1 LLNEKIAMTSRAR
14 TQIPSS
20 LIVQLVPSRRVAGS
34 VQNMLWGRAA
44 GRCEFAGCN
53 KPLWKSSVTQERV
66 NIAQKA
72 HIYAFSAKG
81 PRGHF
86 RIPQALLNGVDNLML
101 VCHECHQKI
110 DRRRD
115 GGRYNGP
122 LLQQMKAAHE
132 GRIERVTGVSPTRS
146 SHILLYGAN
155 IGEHGSP
162 LAYDEAASA
171 LFPRRYPATD
181 VPISL
186 SVLNSPASDRDA
198 DYWSSE
204 SKTIERAFGH
214 AVRERIKQGDVRHL
228 SVFALAPQPLLV
240 LLGVFLGDI
249 TDVDVYQRRREPA
262 TWEWDT
268 HRPRTSF
275 QVEEPTNRQG
285 VPALVLALS
294 ATVTPDRIASVLGD
308 GVSIWRL
315 TTKAPHNDLITSRGQ
330 VTELRRVMR
339 TLLDRIKAAH
349 GQTVPIHIFP
359 AAPVSV
365 AVELGRVRMPKADSP
380 WRLYDQVNARGGFVH
395 ALSIPQ
401 EYDHE

>member
-1 LLNEKIAMTSRAR
+1 MTSRALR
-14 TQIPSS
+14 QTPSS
-20 LIVQLVPSRRVAGS
+20 LTAQRVPSRRVVGS

-53 KPLWKSSVTQERV
+53 KPLWKSSVTQEPV

-81 PRGHF
+81 PRGRGH
-86 RIPQALLNGVDNLML
+86 IPQALLNGVDNLML

-110 DRRRD
+110 DHRRD
-115 GGRYNGP
+115 GGRYKGR

-132 GRIERVTGVSPTRS
+132 DRIHRVTGISPSRK

-162 LAYDEAASA
+162 LVYDEAASA

-181 VPISL
+181 APILL
-186 SVLNSPASDRDA
+186 SVVNSPSSDRDA

-204 SKTIERAFGH
+204 STTLERAFGH
-214 AVRERIKQGDVRHL
+214 AVQERIKHGDIRHL

-240 LLGVFLGDI
+240 LLGVLLGDI

-262 TWEWDT
+262 TWEWAT
-268 HRPRTSF
+268 QRPRTSF
-275 QVEEPTNRQG
+275 RVEEPTNRDG

-294 ATVTPDRIASVLGD
+294 ATITSDRITSVLGD

-315 TTKAPHNDLITSRGQ
+315 TTETPHNDLITSREQ
-330 VTELRRVMR
+330 LVELRRLMR
-339 TLLDRIKAAH
+339 TLLDRIKAVH
-349 GQTVPIHIFP
+349 GQTTPVHLFP
-359 AAPVSV
+359 AVPVSV

-380 WRLYDQVNARGGFVH
+380 WRLYDQINARGGFVD
-395 ALSIPQ
+395 ALSIPTGVRP
-401 EYDHE
+401 

>member
-1 LLNEKIAMTSRAR
+1 MTSRPL
-14 TQIPSS
+14 TQILSS
-20 LIVQLVPSRRVAGS
+20 LAVQRVPSRRVAGS

-72 HIYAFSAKG
+72 HIYAFSVKG
-81 PRGHF
+81 PRGHV

-132 GRIERVTGVSPTRS
+132 ERIYRVTGISPGRS

-186 SVLNSPASDRDA
+186 SVVNSPSSDRDA

-204 SKTIERAFGH
+204 SKTLERAFGH
-214 AVRERIKQGDVRHL
+214 AVGERIRHGDIRHV

-240 LLGVFLGDI
+240 LLGVLLGDI

-262 TWEWDT
+262 TWEWAT
-268 HRPRTSF
+268 KRPRTPF
-275 QVEEPTNRQG
+275 VIEEPTDRAG

-294 ATVTPDRIASVLGD
+294 ATVTPDRVTSILGHDASV
-308 GVSIWRL
+308 WRL
-315 TTKAPHNDLITSRGQ
+315 TTPTPHNDLVTSRDQ
-330 VTELRRVMR
+330 VSELRRLLR
-339 TLLDRIKAAH
+339 TLLDRVKAVH
-349 GQTVPIHIFP
+349 GQTTPVHIFP
-359 AAPVSV
+359 AIPVSV

-380 WRLYDQVNARGGFVH
+380 WKLYDQVNARGGFVD
-395 ALSIPQ
+395 ALSIPIGV
-401 EYDHE
+401 